1 MRDIFGGLGLYHS
14 DVFGEVGLTHG
25 DVFGRLNHGGSG
37 PPSP

>member
-37 PPSP
+37 PPLP

>member
-14 DVFGEVGLTHG
+14 NVFGEVGLTHG

>member
-14 DVFGEVGLTHG
+14 NVFGEVGLTHG

-37 PPSP
+37 PPLP